1 MKIRYIQ
8 DTDTIHIELFPAE
21 VGESRD
27 FDENTRLDL
36 DGEGQ
41 LCAIAIKR
49 ASSRM
54 DLHSL
59 MGLPGGVNGLLNLTV
74 AEQGW
79 LDEFRRQLKERFP
92 GLVEDMLIYG
102 LYARGYSRGNH
113 DLDIEFQLLVLIR
126 EGDKEK
132 KCEIS
137 GLAYDIDM
145 EHHFVGPTVRI
156 YTRAEWA
163 EQKRIGDYIY
173 RMVADESISVL

>member
-1 MKIRYIQ
+1 MKIKYIR
-8 DTDTIHIELFPAE
+8 DTDTLHIELFPAE
-21 VGESRD
+21 VGEARD

-49 ASSRM
+49 ASSRI

-79 LDEFRRQLKERFP
+79 LDEFRRQIQERFP
-92 GLVEDMLIYG
+92 GLVEDMLVYG
-102 LYARGYSRGNH
+102 LYARGYS
-113 DLDIEFQLLVLIR
+113 DPDIEMKLLLIIR
-126 EGDKEK
+126 EGDRDK
-132 KCEIS
+132 KNEVS
-137 GLAYDIDM
+137 YMGYMLDM
-145 EHHFVGPTVRI
+145 EGYFISPFIDI

-163 EQKRIGDYIY
+163 EQKRLGTGIY
-173 RMVADESISVL
+173 KSVINQGIRVT